1 MPELWVAGEPGV
13 GGRHLA
19 FWPACH
25 NPAMRLD
32 DRFDDLVISLGG
44 FYRTWFVF
52 AGLELG
58 LLAALYDARPDG
70 LTINEL
76 ARRTSVQPDLVA
88 RWAWGA
94 DAHDLVELDGD
105 RITVFE
111 EVATILLDADRAE
124 YLGGQYLH
132 AAIGSLDFDALP
144 DVMRTGRA
152 LASRPDRYRV
162 AIERLTVQD
171 VSVFFKELLAA
182 LPQLIVDLRPGCR
195 ILDVHCG
202 GGRWLTAMA
211 RRFPDT
217 LLTGIEFEP
226 DSVARARANVL
237 AAGLEERIT
246 IEPGDVTDVGHAG
259 EMDLV
264 YFQYAL
270 HQLRDAPAAL
280 RSAHAALAANGWL
293 VALDWYLPSDP
304 EELRTRQAELIAGVQ
319 LDEMLQGTRLVT
331 RGEALGWFADAGL
344 PTPELIDLPSGA
356 SAIVVRGG

>member
-1 MPELWVAGEPGV
+1 
-13 GGRHLA
+13 
-19 FWPACH
+19 
-25 NPAMRLD
+25 MRLD

-44 FYRTWFVF
+44 FYRAWFVY

-58 LLAALYDARPDG
+58 LIAALRDAGRG
-70 LTINEL
+70 GMTIDEL
-76 ARRTSVQPDLVA
+76 ARRTATQPDLVA

-105 RITVFE
+105 RVTAID
-111 EVATILLDADRAE
+111 EVATILLDADRPE

-132 AAIGSLDFDALP
+132 AATGSLDFGALP
-144 DVMRTGRA
+144 EVMRTGQPLR
-152 LASRPDRYRV
+152 SRPDRYRV

-171 VSVFFKELLAA
+171 IGVFFKELLAA
-182 LPQLIVDLRPGCR
+182 LPQLIVDLRPGSR

-211 RRFPDT
+211 TRFPDA

-226 DSVARARANVL
+226 DSADRARANVL
-237 AAGLEERIT
+237 AAGLEDRVT
-246 IEPGDVTDVGHAG
+246 IERGDLTDVGHAG

-270 HQLRDAPAAL
+270 HQLSDARTTL
-280 RSAHAALAANGWL
+280 RSAHAALAPDGWL

-319 LDEMLQGTRLVT
+319 LDEMLMGTRLVT

-356 SAIVVRGG
+356 SAIVVHGP

>member
-1 MPELWVAGEPGV
+1 
-13 GGRHLA
+13 
-19 FWPACH
+19 
-25 NPAMRLD
+25 MRLD

-44 FYRTWFVF
+44 FYRTWFVY

-58 LLAALYDARPDG
+58 LLAALEDAGPSG
-70 LTINEL
+70 LTLDEL
-76 ARRTSVQPDLVA
+76 AHRTSVQPDLVA

-94 DAHDLVELDGD
+94 DAHDLVTLDGD
-105 RITVFE
+105 RVTAID
-111 EVATILLDADRAE
+111 EVVTILLDADRPE

-132 AAIGSLDFDALP
+132 AAIGSLDFGALP
-144 DVMRTGRA
+144 DVMRTGQP
-152 LASRPDRYRV
+152 LAGRPDRYRL

-171 VSVFFKELLAA
+171 ISVFFKELLAA
-182 LPQLIVDLRPGCR
+182 LPQLIVELRPGAR

-211 RRFPDT
+211 RRFPGT
-217 LLTGIEFEP
+217 RLTGVEFEP
-226 DSVARARANVL
+226 DSADRARANVR
-237 AAGLEERIT
+237 AAALEDRVT
-246 IEPGDVTDVGHAG
+246 IEHGDVTSVGHAG

-270 HQLRDAPAAL
+270 HQLPDAPAAL
-280 RSAHAALAANGWL
+280 RSAHQAMAPNGWL
-293 VALDWYLPSDP
+293 VVLDWYLPSDP

-331 RGEALGWFADAGL
+331 RGEALGWFAEAGL

-356 SAIVVRGG
+356 SAIVVHSA

>member
-1 MPELWVAGEPGV
+1 
-13 GGRHLA
+13 
-19 FWPACH
+19 
-25 NPAMRLD
+25 MRLD

-44 FYRTWFVF
+44 FYRAWFVY

-58 LLAALYDARPDG
+58 LLAALRDAGPQG
-70 LTINEL
+70 LTLDEL
-76 ARRTSVQPDLVA
+76 ARRTSTQRPLVA

-94 DAHDLVELDGD
+94 DAHDLVDLDGD
-105 RITVFE
+105 RVTAIE
-111 EVATILLDADRAE
+111 DVATILLDSDRAE

-132 AAIGSLDFDALP
+132 ATVGSLDFGSLG
-144 DVMRTGRA
+144 DVIRTGEP
-152 LASRPDRYRV
+152 LPSRPDRYRV

-182 LPQLIVDLRPGCR
+182 LPQLIVDLRPGSR

-211 RRFPDT
+211 ARFPDT
-217 LLTGIEFEP
+217 VLTGIEFEP
-226 DSVARARANVL
+226 DSVDRARATVL
-237 AAGLEERIT
+237 AAGLENRIT
-246 IEPGDVTDVGHAG
+246 IERGDVTQAGHAG
-259 EMDLV
+259 EMRLV

-270 HQLRDAPAAL
+270 HQLPDAPSAL
-280 RSAHAALAANGWL
+280 RSAYAALAPAGWL

-304 EELRTRQAELIAGVQ
+304 EELRTRQAELIAGIQ

-331 RGEALGWFADAGL
+331 RGEALSWFTAAGL

-356 SAIVVRGG
+356 SAIVVRRD